1 MAVRMNILLDDKH
14 KKRLKKL
21 ATQINDSESAV
32 IRRAL
37 EAFDPAGEQQAEEIG
52 LLLQALKDANQK
64 AHAALAR
71 AENEIA
77 QTLAYYGE
85 REGKHASKKAR
96 RA

>member
-1 MAVRMNILLDDKH
+1 MSVRMNILLDDKH
-14 KKRLKKL
+14 KKLLKKL

-37 EAFDPAGEQQAEEIG
+37 EAFDPAGEQQAEEVS
-52 LLLQALKDANQK
+52 LLLKALKDANQR
-64 AHAALAR
+64 ARTALAR
-71 AENEIA
+71 AEDEIA

-85 REGKHASKKAR
+85 REGKHAPKKAR